1 MTCREFQPL
10 LETFVDGEL
19 STEQTLLVENHLEQC
34 GRCAEHAEFLGSLKA
49 SVQRAVACEAV
60 VSDNFRDRLR
70 RTVDAEVAR
79 ELRSHSEAPAHHQ
92 GTFTSHLRPL
102 RGRSVASLFALAAGL
117 LLWVGMSHQSTGRDG
132 APLGAFTQ
140 ASTSNTT
147 VEQTLNRL
155 IDYHSSPP
163 APQVTEV
170 GMLPS
175 FEPNVGVHIQLPT
188 FGRYKAQWEGA
199 NLVPIKNHQAASL
212 RYKVLGHR
220 VTVYVYDASKV
231 NVDDRLERRLVK
243 NHPIFVGRWR
253 GYNVATRENRGIGY
267 AATADLD
274 ASDLEQIMTEIQ

>member
-19 STEQTLLVENHLEQC
+19 STEQTLLLEDHLEQC
-34 GRCAEHAEFLGSLKA
+34 RRCAEHAEFLGSLKA
-49 SVQRAVACEAV
+49 SIGRAVASETV

-79 ELRSHSEAPAHHQ
+79 ELQSYSAAHPSQ
-92 GTFTSHLRPL
+92 QSPLSHLQPL

-117 LLWVGMSHQSTGRDG
+117 LLWLGMSHQSTGRDV
-132 APLGAFTQ
+132 AQRNTLTQ
-140 ASTSNTT
+140 ASTSNGS

-231 NVDDRLERRLVK
+231 NVDDRLERRLIK